1 MISLSTACSSR
12 KKIMSYKEQIRKRI
26 RELEDKIAESN
37 VDKVQ
42 LESLRS
48 ELARLNMQDFE
59 EDLRSEGT
67 QQLLKG

>member
-1 MISLSTACSSR
+1 
-12 KKIMSYKEQIRKRI
+12 MSYKEQIRKRI

-48 ELARLNMQDFE
+48 ELARLNMQEFE
-59 EDLRSEGT
+59 EFLRTEG

>member
-1 MISLSTACSSR
+1 
-12 KKIMSYKEQIRKRI
+12 MSYKEQIRKRI
-26 RELEDKIAESN
+26 RELEAKIAETN

-48 ELARLNMQDFE
+48 ELARLNMQEFE
-59 EDLRSEGT
+59 EDLRTEG

>member
-1 MISLSTACSSR
+1 
-12 KKIMSYKEQIRKRI
+12 MSYKEQIRKRI

-48 ELARLNMQDFE
+48 ELARLNMQEFE
-59 EDLRSEGT
+59 EDLRSEG

>member
-1 MISLSTACSSR
+1 
-12 KKIMSYKEQIRKRI
+12 MSYKEKIRKRI

-37 VDKVQ
+37 IDRVQ
-42 LESLRS
+42 LDSLRS

-59 EDLRSEGT
+59 EDLRTEGS

>member
-1 MISLSTACSSR
+1 
-12 KKIMSYKEQIRKRI
+12 MSYKEQIRKRI

-48 ELARLNMQDFE
+48 ELARLNMQEFE

>member
-1 MISLSTACSSR
+1 
-12 KKIMSYKEQIRKRI
+12 MSYKEQIRKRI

-48 ELARLNMQDFE
+48 ELTRLNMQDFE
-59 EDLRSEGT
+59 EDLRSESN

>member
-1 MISLSTACSSR
+1 
-12 KKIMSYKEQIRKRI
+12 MSYKEQIRKRI

-37 VDKVQ
+37 IDRVQ
-42 LESLRS
+42 LDSLRS

-59 EDLRSEGT
+59 EDLRTEGN

>member
-1 MISLSTACSSR
+1 
-12 KKIMSYKEQIRKRI
+12 MSYRDEVRKRI
-26 RELEDKIAESN
+26 AELEAKIAASN

-42 LESLRS
+42 LESLRL

-59 EDLRSEGT
+59 EDLRNEGN

>member
-1 MISLSTACSSR
+1 
-12 KKIMSYKEQIRKRI
+12 MSYKEQIRKRI

-48 ELARLNMQDFE
+48 ALARLNMQDFE
-59 EDLRSEGT
+59 EDLRTEGT

>member
-1 MISLSTACSSR
+1 MTSLCTAYSSR

-48 ELARLNMQDFE
+48 ELARLNMQEFE
-59 EDLRSEGT
+59 EDLRTEG

>member
-1 MISLSTACSSR
+1 
-12 KKIMSYKEQIRKRI
+12 MSYKEQIRKRI

-37 VDKVQ
+37 IDRVQ

-59 EDLRSEGT
+59 EDLRTEG

>member
-1 MISLSTACSSR
+1 
-12 KKIMSYKEQIRKRI
+12 MSYKEQIRKRI

-37 VDKVQ
+37 VDRVQ

-48 ELARLNMQDFE
+48 ELARLNMQEFE
-59 EDLRSEGT
+59 EDMRTEG

>member
-1 MISLSTACSSR
+1 
-12 KKIMSYKEQIRKRI
+12 MSYKKQIRKRI
-26 RELEDKIAESN
+26 RELEDKIAETN
-37 VDKVQ
+37 VDRVQ

-59 EDLRSEGT
+59 EDLRTESN

>member
-1 MISLSTACSSR
+1 
-12 KKIMSYKEQIRKRI
+12 MSYKEQIRKRI

-37 VDKVQ
+37 IDRVQ
-42 LESLRS
+42 LDSLRS

-59 EDLRSEGT
+59 EDMRSENN

>member
-1 MISLSTACSSR
+1 
-12 KKIMSYKEQIRKRI
+12 MSYKEQIRKRI
-26 RELEDKIAESN
+26 RELENRIAESN

-59 EDLRSEGT
+59 EDLRTESN

>member
-1 MISLSTACSSR
+1 
-12 KKIMSYKEQIRKRI
+12 MSYKEQIRKRI

-37 VDKVQ
+37 IDKVQ

-59 EDLRSEGT
+59 EDLRTEGT